1 MGGEEDLDTL
11 KLEDISTLFK
21 AGCVVLLAAFL
32 FHTIGIATNHWAV
45 SVTDAHGTI
54 QYNGLWEKCADV
66 RLGKGDFECQ
76 GFIWSDPQVSH
87 WFRYVQTTE
96 VLAFCAMMI
105 MIAFALLYLF
115 AKFITEDHKKNLKVL
130 ALVLGFLS
138 GVLIVIA
145 CIVFGSLK
153 DVQKPRRMQAAS
165 VNLSW
170 SFAFSLIG
178 GLLSIATG
186 VIFTIS
192 S

>member
-21 AGCVVLLAAFL
+21 GGCVVLLAAFL
-32 FHTIGIATNHWAV
+32 FHTIGMATNHWAV

-115 AKFITEDHKKNLKVL
+115 AKFITEDHKKNLKLL

-138 GVLIVIA
+138 VKWTFLQAGEIKLELGVGFCPYNKYCNNQI
-145 CIVFGSLK
+145 
-153 DVQKPRRMQAAS
+153 QKAS
-165 VNLSW
+165 FCQSV
-170 SFAFSLIG
+170 
-178 GLLSIATG
+178 
-186 VIFTIS
+186 
-192 S
+192 